1 MEKLINNWVQSIF
14 RKIEKRKLKKRLKQ
28 ISKPINFK

>member
-14 RKIEKRKLKKRLKQ
+14 RKIENRKLKKRLKQ
-28 ISKPINFK
+28 IQKPIKFI

>member
-28 ISKPINFK
+28 IQKPIKFI

>member
-14 RKIEKRKLKKRLKQ
+14 RKIEKRKLKKRIKQ
-28 ISKPINFK
+28 IQKPIKFI